1 MDNSIVD
8 VTSLLVD
15 ADEVS
20 SSSRP
25 TTPSL
30 FHQRLKINMAPTVD
44 QEKVNS
50 RPEIAQ
56 FSRKQDK
63 LSKIER
69 KREKKEQKMEA
80 KRERKGGGSDVDLNL
95 QNDEATRE
103 ATTKATKK
111 PIVDL
116 AGNIVTSPP
125 LLKQTT
131 SDSSL
136 LPGTTK
142 SPHNWLD
149 VGPPLILLTTK
160 SPDVNPSTAA
170 TDKSSK
176 GVSTS
181 VPEKTTPSIPVS
193 TKSPTTSSVS
203 EGGGPHPPTSI
214 SSSTDHEGT
223 FRPHPSTR
231 SPTHID
237 LTHDLNDKINLNLRN
252 LTDANNSTNIS
263 ITINVVDRGGSDAD
277 RRLDRWRK
285 KQARRLKC
293 PDEAKYFRN
302 SPEGYK
308 CCLKSAKCFENLPDD
323 IDDVSE
329 ASNQNA
335 DSTSGNYSEACGK
348 INESLV
354 CMANVLGRDKCV
366 SAAEIVNKDLREEL
380 VMVKDFHRRHCQG
393 QTAGGQ
399 STVSSIPGDQGQ
411 ISTSGSSSLP
421 TSAVIGAAI
430 GGLFVLIL
438 IIAIVCFARRKK
450 SRPPTQDK
458 VAFHH
463 SPETSTRYKEFMR
476 TNSEVYAEIDE
487 KHLQRSFRA
496 SDDTTT
502 FEKMEGS
509 GGSTGSRPLPTA
521 PSGRLDEDKAGYLT
535 PKLSRENLNDRAGY
549 DELSTVSID
558 EGSYAGSYDKLAR
571 TKTDYEPEAI
581 DGDYI
586 TPESEPTEEKKN
598 SENSHTY
605 FVLEK

>member
-1 MDNSIVD
+1 MDNSVVD

-15 ADEVS
+15 ADGVS

-30 FHQRLKINMAPTVD
+30 FHQRLKINHASNVA
-44 QEKVNS
+44 QEKEDS
-50 RPEIAQ
+50 RLENAQ

-80 KRERKGGGSDVDLNL
+80 KRERKGRNSNPDFNT
-95 QNDEATRE
+95 QNGEAARE
-103 ATTKATKK
+103 VTTKAPHK
-111 PIVDL
+111 PTFDL
-116 AGNIVTSPP
+116 AGNIVTRPP
-125 LLKQTT
+125 PVKQTT
-131 SDSSL
+131 SDDVL

-142 SPHNWLD
+142 SPHSWLD

-160 SPDVNPSTAA
+160 SPDAGTAAPDSTRVPVKTTPPTPVSTRSSTTSTTGSSVSGGHSPLPPSSTPSTA
-170 TDKSSK
+170 D
-176 GVSTS
+176 
-181 VPEKTTPSIPVS
+181 P
-193 TKSPTTSSVS
+193 
-203 EGGGPHPPTSI
+203 
-214 SSSTDHEGT
+214 EGT
-223 FRPHPSTR
+223 FIPHPEVDKGG
-231 SPTHID
+231 PE
-237 LTHDLNDKINLNLRN
+237 NDK
-252 LTDANNSTNIS
+252 
-263 ITINVVDRGGSDAD
+263 
-277 RRLDRWRK
+277 RLDRWRK
-285 KQARRLKC
+285 RQARRLKC
-293 PDEAKYFRN
+293 PNEEKYFRN
-302 SPEGYK
+302 SPEGYR
-308 CCLKSAKCFENLPDD
+308 CCIKSAKCFENLPDD

-335 DSTSGNYSEACGK
+335 DPATGNYSEACGK

-354 CMANVLGRDKCV
+354 CMASVLGRDKCV

-393 QTAGGQ
+393 LTAGQ
-399 STVSSIPGDQGQ
+399 STVSSVPGGQGQ
-411 ISTSGSSSLP
+411 MSTSGSSSLP

-430 GGLFVLIL
+430 GGIFVLIL

-450 SRPPTQDK
+450 SSPPMQDK

-463 SPETSTRYKEFMR
+463 SPEPSTRYKEFMR

-521 PSGRLDEDKAGYLT
+521 PSGGLDEDKAGYLT
-535 PKLSRENLNDRAGY
+535 PKLSRENLNDKTGY
-549 DELSTVSID
+549 DELSNVSIN
-558 EGSYAGSYDKLAR
+558 EGSCADFYDKLAR

-598 SENSHTY
+598 PENSHTY

>member
-1 MDNSIVD
+1 MDNSVVD
-8 VTSLLVD
+8 VTSLFVD
-15 ADEVS
+15 TDEVS

-30 FHQRLKINMAPTVD
+30 FHQRLKINHASTVA
-44 QEKVNS
+44 QEKEDS
-50 RPEIAQ
+50 RLENAQ

-63 LSKIER
+63 LLKIER

-80 KRERKGGGSDVDLNL
+80 KRERKGRNSNPDFNT
-95 QNDEATRE
+95 QNGEAARE
-103 ATTKATKK
+103 VTTKAPHK
-111 PIVDL
+111 PTFDL
-116 AGNIVTSPP
+116 AGNIVTRPP
-125 LLKQTT
+125 PVKQTT
-131 SDSSL
+131 SDDVL

-142 SPHNWLD
+142 SPHSWLD

-160 SPDVNPSTAA
+160 SPDAGTAA
-170 TDKSSK
+170 PD
-176 GVSTS
+176 STR
-181 VPEKTTPSIPVS
+181 VPVKTTPSTPVS
-193 TKSPTTSSVS
+193 TRSSTTSSTGSSVFGGHS
-203 EGGGPHPPTSI
+203 PPPPSSTPSTADPQVDKGGP
-214 SSSTDHEGT
+214 D
-223 FRPHPSTR
+223 
-231 SPTHID
+231 
-237 LTHDLNDKINLNLRN
+237 NDKL
-252 LTDANNSTNIS
+252 
-263 ITINVVDRGGSDAD
+263 
-277 RRLDRWRK
+277 LDRWRK
-285 KQARRLKC
+285 RQARRLKC
-293 PDEAKYFRN
+293 PNEEKYFRN
-302 SPEGYK
+302 SPEGYR
-308 CCLKSAKCFENLPDD
+308 CCIKSAKCFENLPDD

-335 DSTSGNYSEACGK
+335 DPATGNYSEACGK

-354 CMANVLGRDKCV
+354 CMASVLGRDKCV

-393 QTAGGQ
+393 LTAGQ
-399 STVSSIPGDQGQ
+399 STVSSVPGGQGQ
-411 ISTSGSSSLP
+411 MSTSGSSSLP

-430 GGLFVLIL
+430 GGIFVLIL

-450 SRPPTQDK
+450 SSPPMQDK

-463 SPETSTRYKEFMR
+463 SPEPSTRYKEFMR

-521 PSGRLDEDKAGYLT
+521 PSGGLDEDKAGYLT
-535 PKLSRENLNDRAGY
+535 PKLSRENLNDKTGY
-549 DELSTVSID
+549 DELSNVSIN
-558 EGSYAGSYDKLAR
+558 EGSCADSYDKLAR

-598 SENSHTY
+598 PENSHTY

>member
-1 MDNSIVD
+1 MDNSVVD

-15 ADEVS
+15 ADEVN

-30 FHQRLKINMAPTVD
+30 FHQRLKINHASTVA
-44 QEKVNS
+44 QEKEDS
-50 RPEIAQ
+50 RLENAQ

-63 LSKIER
+63 LLKIER

-80 KRERKGGGSDVDLNL
+80 KRERKGRNSNPDFNT
-95 QNDEATRE
+95 QNGEAARE
-103 ATTKATKK
+103 VTTKAPHK
-111 PIVDL
+111 PTFDL
-116 AGNIVTSPP
+116 AGNIVTRPP
-125 LLKQTT
+125 PVKQTT
-131 SDSSL
+131 SDDVL

-142 SPHNWLD
+142 SPHSWLD

-160 SPDVNPSTAA
+160 SPDAVTAA
-170 TDKSSK
+170 PD
-176 GVSTS
+176 STR
-181 VPEKTTPSIPVS
+181 VPVKTTPSTPVS
-193 TKSPTTSSVS
+193 TRSSTTSSTGSSVFGGHS
-203 EGGGPHPPTSI
+203 PLPPSSTPSTADPQVDKGGP
-214 SSSTDHEGT
+214 D
-223 FRPHPSTR
+223 
-231 SPTHID
+231 
-237 LTHDLNDKINLNLRN
+237 NDKL
-252 LTDANNSTNIS
+252 
-263 ITINVVDRGGSDAD
+263 
-277 RRLDRWRK
+277 LDRWRK
-285 KQARRLKC
+285 RQARRLKC
-293 PDEAKYFRN
+293 PNEEKYFRN
-302 SPEGYK
+302 SPEGYR
-308 CCLKSAKCFENLPDD
+308 CCIKSAKCFENLPDD

-335 DSTSGNYSEACGK
+335 DPATGNYSEACGK

-354 CMANVLGRDKCV
+354 CMASVLGRDKCV

-393 QTAGGQ
+393 LTAGQ
-399 STVSSIPGDQGQ
+399 STVSSVPGGQGQ
-411 ISTSGSSSLP
+411 MSTSGSSSLP

-430 GGLFVLIL
+430 GGIFVLIL

-450 SRPPTQDK
+450 SSPPMQDK

-463 SPETSTRYKEFMR
+463 SPEPSTRYKEFMR

-521 PSGRLDEDKAGYLT
+521 PSGGLDEDKAGYLT
-535 PKLSRENLNDRAGY
+535 PKLSRENLNDKTGY
-549 DELSTVSID
+549 DELSNVSIN
-558 EGSYAGSYDKLAR
+558 EGSCADSYDKLAR

-598 SENSHTY
+598 PENSHTY

>member
-1 MDNSIVD
+1 MDNSVVD

-15 ADEVS
+15 TDEVS

-30 FHQRLKINMAPTVD
+30 FHQRLKINHASTVA
-44 QEKVNS
+44 QEKEDS
-50 RPEIAQ
+50 RLENAQ

-80 KRERKGGGSDVDLNL
+80 KRERKGRNSNPDFNT
-95 QNDEATRE
+95 QNDEAARE
-103 ATTKATKK
+103 VTTKAPHK
-111 PIVDL
+111 PTFDL
-116 AGNIVTSPP
+116 AGNIVTRPP
-125 LLKQTT
+125 PVKQTT
-131 SDSSL
+131 SDDVL

-142 SPHNWLD
+142 SPHSWLD

-160 SPDVNPSTAA
+160 SPDAGTAAPDSTRVPVKTTPPTPVSTRSSTTSTTGSSVSGGHSPPPPSSTPSTADPEV
-170 TDKSSK
+170 DK
-176 GVSTS
+176 
-181 VPEKTTPSIPVS
+181 
-193 TKSPTTSSVS
+193 
-203 EGGGPHPPTSI
+203 GGP
-214 SSSTDHEGT
+214 D
-223 FRPHPSTR
+223 
-231 SPTHID
+231 
-237 LTHDLNDKINLNLRN
+237 NDK
-252 LTDANNSTNIS
+252 
-263 ITINVVDRGGSDAD
+263 
-277 RRLDRWRK
+277 RLDRWRK
-285 KQARRLKC
+285 RQARRLKC
-293 PDEAKYFRN
+293 PNEEKYFRN
-302 SPEGYK
+302 SPEGYR
-308 CCLKSAKCFENLPDD
+308 CCIKSAKCFENLPDD

-335 DSTSGNYSEACGK
+335 DPATGNYSEACGK

-354 CMANVLGRDKCV
+354 CMASVLGRDKCV

-393 QTAGGQ
+393 LTAGQ
-399 STVSSIPGDQGQ
+399 STVSSVPGGQGQ
-411 ISTSGSSSLP
+411 MSTSGSSSLP

-430 GGLFVLIL
+430 GGIFVLIL

-450 SRPPTQDK
+450 SSPPMQDK

-463 SPETSTRYKEFMR
+463 SPEPSTRYKEFMR

-521 PSGRLDEDKAGYLT
+521 PSGGLDEDKAGYLT
-535 PKLSRENLNDRAGY
+535 PKLSRENLNDKTGY
-549 DELSTVSID
+549 DELSNVSIN
-558 EGSYAGSYDKLAR
+558 EGSCADSYDKLAR

-598 SENSHTY
+598 PENSHTY

>member
-1 MDNSIVD
+1 MDNSVLD

-30 FHQRLKINMAPTVD
+30 FHQRLKINMAPTVVY
-44 QEKVNS
+44 EKVDS
-50 RPEIAQ
+50 RLENAQ

-80 KRERKGGGSDVDLNL
+80 KIERKGRNSNPDFNT
-95 QNDEATRE
+95 QNDEAARE
-103 ATTKATKK
+103 VTTKAPQK
-111 PIVDL
+111 PIFDL

-131 SDSSL
+131 SDSLL

-160 SPDVNPSTAA
+160 SPDVSTAA
-170 TDKSSK
+170 TD
-176 GVSTS
+176 GTS
-181 VPEKTTPSIPVS
+181 VSVKTTPSTPVS
-193 TKSPTTSSVS
+193 TKSSTTSTTGSSVS
-203 EGGGPHPPTSI
+203 GGHSPHPP
-214 SSSTDHEGT
+214 SST
-223 FRPHPSTR
+223 PSTAD
-231 SPTHID
+231 PE
-237 LTHDLNDKINLNLRN
+237 
-252 LTDANNSTNIS
+252 
-263 ITINVVDRGGSDAD
+263 VDRSGPDAD
-277 RRLDRWRK
+277 QRLDRWRK

-293 PDEAKYFRN
+293 PDEGKYFRN
-302 SPEGYK
+302 SPEGYR
-308 CCLKSAKCFENLPDD
+308 CCIKSAKCFENLPDD

-329 ASNQNA
+329 AASQNA
-335 DSTSGNYSEACGK
+335 DPTTGNYSEACGK
-348 INESLV
+348 IDESLK
-354 CMANVLGRDKCV
+354 CMASVLGRDKCA

-380 VMVKDFHRRHCQG
+380 VMVNDFHRRHCQG
-393 QTAGGQ
+393 LTAGQ
-399 STVSSIPGDQGQ
+399 STVSSVPGGQGQ
-411 ISTSGSSSLP
+411 MSTSGSSSLP

-430 GGLFVLIL
+430 GGILVLIL

-450 SRPPTQDK
+450 LRAPTQDK

-521 PSGRLDEDKAGYLT
+521 PSGGLDEDKAGYLT
-535 PKLSRENLNDRAGY
+535 PKLSRENLNDRTGY
-549 DELSTVSID
+549 DELSNVSIN
-558 EGSYAGSYDKLAR
+558 EGSCADSYDKLAR

-586 TPESEPTEEKKN
+586 TPESEPTEEKKIP
-598 SENSHTY
+598 ENSHTY

>member
-1 MDNSIVD
+1 MDNSVVD

-30 FHQRLKINMAPTVD
+30 FHQRLKINHASTVA
-44 QEKVNS
+44 QEKEDS
-50 RPEIAQ
+50 RLENAQ

-80 KRERKGGGSDVDLNL
+80 KRERKGRNSNPDFNT
-95 QNDEATRE
+95 QNGEAARE
-103 ATTKATKK
+103 VTTKAPHK
-111 PIVDL
+111 PTFDL

-125 LLKQTT
+125 LVKQTT
-131 SDSSL
+131 SDDVL

-142 SPHNWLD
+142 SPHSWLD

-160 SPDVNPSTAA
+160 SPDAGTAA
-170 TDKSSK
+170 PD
-176 GVSTS
+176 STR
-181 VPEKTTPSIPVS
+181 VPVKTTPSTPVS
-193 TKSPTTSSVS
+193 TRSSTTSSTGSSVFGGHS
-203 EGGGPHPPTSI
+203 PPPPSSTPSTADPQVDKGGP
-214 SSSTDHEGT
+214 D
-223 FRPHPSTR
+223 
-231 SPTHID
+231 
-237 LTHDLNDKINLNLRN
+237 NDKL
-252 LTDANNSTNIS
+252 
-263 ITINVVDRGGSDAD
+263 
-277 RRLDRWRK
+277 LDRWRK
-285 KQARRLKC
+285 RQARRLKC
-293 PDEAKYFRN
+293 PNEEKYFRN
-302 SPEGYK
+302 SPEGYR
-308 CCLKSAKCFENLPDD
+308 CCIKSAKCFENLPDD

-335 DSTSGNYSEACGK
+335 DPATGNYSEACGK

-354 CMANVLGRDKCV
+354 CMASVLGRDKCV

-393 QTAGGQ
+393 LTAGQ
-399 STVSSIPGDQGQ
+399 STVSSVPGGQGQ
-411 ISTSGSSSLP
+411 MSTSGSSSLP

-430 GGLFVLIL
+430 GGIFVLIL

-450 SRPPTQDK
+450 SSPPMQDK

-463 SPETSTRYKEFMR
+463 SPEPSTRYKEFMR

-521 PSGRLDEDKAGYLT
+521 PSGGLDEDKAGYLT
-535 PKLSRENLNDRAGY
+535 PKLSRENLNDKTGY
-549 DELSTVSID
+549 DELSNVSIN
-558 EGSYAGSYDKLAR
+558 EGSCADFYDKLAR

-598 SENSHTY
+598 PENSHTY

>member
-1 MDNSIVD
+1 MDNSVLD

-30 FHQRLKINMAPTVD
+30 FHQRLKINMAPTVVY
-44 QEKVNS
+44 EKVDS
-50 RPEIAQ
+50 RLENAQ

-80 KRERKGGGSDVDLNL
+80 KIERKGRNSNPDFNT
-95 QNDEATRE
+95 QNDEAARE
-103 ATTKATKK
+103 VTTKAPQK
-111 PIVDL
+111 PIFDL

-131 SDSSL
+131 SDGLL

-160 SPDVNPSTAA
+160 SPDVSTAA
-170 TDKSSK
+170 TD
-176 GVSTS
+176 GTS
-181 VPEKTTPSIPVS
+181 VSVKTTPSTPVS
-193 TKSPTTSSVS
+193 TKSSTTSTTGSSVS
-203 EGGGPHPPTSI
+203 GGHSPHPP
-214 SSSTDHEGT
+214 SST
-223 FRPHPSTR
+223 PSTAD
-231 SPTHID
+231 PE
-237 LTHDLNDKINLNLRN
+237 
-252 LTDANNSTNIS
+252 
-263 ITINVVDRGGSDAD
+263 VDRSGPDAD
-277 RRLDRWRK
+277 QRLDRWRK

-293 PDEAKYFRN
+293 PDEGKYFRN
-302 SPEGYK
+302 SPEGYR
-308 CCLKSAKCFENLPDD
+308 CCIKSAKCFENLPDD

-329 ASNQNA
+329 AASQNA
-335 DSTSGNYSEACGK
+335 DPTTGNYSEACGK
-348 INESLV
+348 IDESLK
-354 CMANVLGRDKCV
+354 CMASVLGRDKCA

-380 VMVKDFHRRHCQG
+380 VMVNDFHRRHCQG
-393 QTAGGQ
+393 LTAGQ
-399 STVSSIPGDQGQ
+399 STVSSVPGGQGQ
-411 ISTSGSSSLP
+411 MSTSGSSSLP

-430 GGLFVLIL
+430 GGILVLIL

-450 SRPPTQDK
+450 SRAPTQDK

-521 PSGRLDEDKAGYLT
+521 PSGGLDEDKAGYLT
-535 PKLSRENLNDRAGY
+535 PKLSRENLNDRTAY
-549 DELSTVSID
+549 DELSNVSIN
-558 EGSYAGSYDKLAR
+558 EGSCADSYDKLAR

-586 TPESEPTEEKKN
+586 TPESEPTEEKKIP
-598 SENSHTY
+598 ENSHTY

>member
-1 MDNSIVD
+1 MDNSVVD

-15 ADEVS
+15 ADAVS

-30 FHQRLKINMAPTVD
+30 FHQRLKINHASTVA
-44 QEKVNS
+44 QEKEDS
-50 RPEIAQ
+50 RLENAQ

-80 KRERKGGGSDVDLNL
+80 KRERKGRNSNPDFNT
-95 QNDEATRE
+95 QNGEAARE
-103 ATTKATKK
+103 VTTKAPHK
-111 PIVDL
+111 PTFDL
-116 AGNIVTSPP
+116 AGNIVTRPP
-125 LLKQTT
+125 PVKQTT
-131 SDSSL
+131 SDGVL

-142 SPHNWLD
+142 SPHSWLD

-160 SPDVNPSTAA
+160 SPDAGTAA
-170 TDKSSK
+170 PD
-176 GVSTS
+176 STR
-181 VPEKTTPSIPVS
+181 VPVKTTPSTPVS
-193 TKSPTTSSVS
+193 TRSSTTSSTGSSVFGGHS
-203 EGGGPHPPTSI
+203 PLPPSSTPSTADPEVDKGGP
-214 SSSTDHEGT
+214 E
-223 FRPHPSTR
+223 
-231 SPTHID
+231 
-237 LTHDLNDKINLNLRN
+237 NDK
-252 LTDANNSTNIS
+252 
-263 ITINVVDRGGSDAD
+263 
-277 RRLDRWRK
+277 RLDRWRK
-285 KQARRLKC
+285 RQARRLKC
-293 PDEAKYFRN
+293 PNEEKYFRN
-302 SPEGYK
+302 SPEGYR
-308 CCLKSAKCFENLPDD
+308 CCIKSAKCFENLPDD

-335 DSTSGNYSEACGK
+335 DPATGNYSEACGK

-354 CMANVLGRDKCV
+354 CMASVLGRDKCV

-393 QTAGGQ
+393 LTAGQ
-399 STVSSIPGDQGQ
+399 STVSSVPGGQGQ
-411 ISTSGSSSLP
+411 MSTSGSSSLP

-430 GGLFVLIL
+430 GGIFVLIL

-450 SRPPTQDK
+450 SSPPMQDK

-463 SPETSTRYKEFMR
+463 SPEPSTRYKEFMR

-521 PSGRLDEDKAGYLT
+521 PSGGLDEDKAGYLT
-535 PKLSRENLNDRAGY
+535 PKLSRENLSDKTGY
-549 DELSTVSID
+549 DELSNVSIN
-558 EGSYAGSYDKLAR
+558 EGSCADFYDKLAR

-598 SENSHTY
+598 PENSHTY

>member
-1 MDNSIVD
+1 MDNSVVD

-30 FHQRLKINMAPTVD
+30 FHQRLKINHASTVA
-44 QEKVNS
+44 QEKEDS
-50 RPEIAQ
+50 RLENAQ

-63 LSKIER
+63 LLKIER

-80 KRERKGGGSDVDLNL
+80 KRERKGRNSNPDFNT
-95 QNDEATRE
+95 QNDEAARE
-103 ATTKATKK
+103 VTTKAPHK
-111 PIVDL
+111 PTFDL

-125 LLKQTT
+125 LVKQTT
-131 SDSSL
+131 SDDVL

-142 SPHNWLD
+142 SPHSWLD

-160 SPDVNPSTAA
+160 SPDAVTAA
-170 TDKSSK
+170 PD
-176 GVSTS
+176 STR
-181 VPEKTTPSIPVS
+181 VPVKTTPSTPVS
-193 TKSPTTSSVS
+193 TRSSTTSTNGSSVFGGHS
-203 EGGGPHPPTSI
+203 PLPPSSTPSTADPEVDKGGP
-214 SSSTDHEGT
+214 D
-223 FRPHPSTR
+223 
-231 SPTHID
+231 
-237 LTHDLNDKINLNLRN
+237 NDKL
-252 LTDANNSTNIS
+252 
-263 ITINVVDRGGSDAD
+263 
-277 RRLDRWRK
+277 LDRWRK
-285 KQARRLKC
+285 RQARRLKC
-293 PDEAKYFRN
+293 PNEEKYFRN
-302 SPEGYK
+302 SPEGYR
-308 CCLKSAKCFENLPDD
+308 CCIKSAKCFENLPDD

-335 DSTSGNYSEACGK
+335 DPATGNYSEACGK

-354 CMANVLGRDKCV
+354 CMASVLGRDKCV

-393 QTAGGQ
+393 LTAGQ
-399 STVSSIPGDQGQ
+399 STVSSVPGGQGQ
-411 ISTSGSSSLP
+411 MSTSGSSSLP

-430 GGLFVLIL
+430 GGIFVLIL
-438 IIAIVCFARRKK
+438 IIAIVFFARRKK
-450 SRPPTQDK
+450 SSPPMQDK

-463 SPETSTRYKEFMR
+463 SPEPSTRYKEFMR

-521 PSGRLDEDKAGYLT
+521 PSGGLDEDKAGYLT
-535 PKLSRENLNDRAGY
+535 PKLSRENLNDKTGY
-549 DELSTVSID
+549 DELSNVSIN
-558 EGSYAGSYDKLAR
+558 EGSCADFYDKLAR

-598 SENSHTY
+598 PENSHTY

>member
-1 MDNSIVD
+1 MDNSVVD

-15 ADEVS
+15 TDEVS

-30 FHQRLKINMAPTVD
+30 FHQRLKINHASTVA
-44 QEKVNS
+44 QEKEDS
-50 RPEIAQ
+50 RLENAQ

-80 KRERKGGGSDVDLNL
+80 KRERKGRNSNPDFNT
-95 QNDEATRE
+95 QNDEAARE
-103 ATTKATKK
+103 VTTKAPHK
-111 PIVDL
+111 PTFDL
-116 AGNIVTSPP
+116 AGNIVTRPP
-125 LLKQTT
+125 PVKQTT
-131 SDSSL
+131 SDDVL

-142 SPHNWLD
+142 SPHSWLD

-160 SPDVNPSTAA
+160 SPDAGTAAPDSTRVPVKTTPPTPVSTRSSTTSSTGSSVFGGHSPPPPSSTPSTADPQV
-170 TDKSSK
+170 DK
-176 GVSTS
+176 
-181 VPEKTTPSIPVS
+181 
-193 TKSPTTSSVS
+193 
-203 EGGGPHPPTSI
+203 GGP
-214 SSSTDHEGT
+214 D
-223 FRPHPSTR
+223 
-231 SPTHID
+231 
-237 LTHDLNDKINLNLRN
+237 NDKL
-252 LTDANNSTNIS
+252 
-263 ITINVVDRGGSDAD
+263 
-277 RRLDRWRK
+277 LDRWRK
-285 KQARRLKC
+285 RQARRLKC
-293 PDEAKYFRN
+293 PNEEKYFRN
-302 SPEGYK
+302 SPEGYR
-308 CCLKSAKCFENLPDD
+308 CCIKSAKCFENLPDD

-335 DSTSGNYSEACGK
+335 DPATGNYSEACGK

-354 CMANVLGRDKCV
+354 CMASVLGRDKCV

-393 QTAGGQ
+393 LTAGQ
-399 STVSSIPGDQGQ
+399 STVSSVPGGQGQ
-411 ISTSGSSSLP
+411 MSTSGSSSLP

-430 GGLFVLIL
+430 GGIFVLIL

-450 SRPPTQDK
+450 SSPPMQDK

-463 SPETSTRYKEFMR
+463 SPEPSTRYKEFMR

-521 PSGRLDEDKAGYLT
+521 PSGGLDEDKAGYLT
-535 PKLSRENLNDRAGY
+535 PKLSRENLNDKTGY
-549 DELSTVSID
+549 DELSNVSIN
-558 EGSYAGSYDKLAR
+558 EGSCADSYDKLAR

-598 SENSHTY
+598 PENSHTY

>member
-1 MDNSIVD
+1 MDNSVVD

-15 ADEVS
+15 TDEVS

-30 FHQRLKINMAPTVD
+30 FHQRLKINHASTVA
-44 QEKVNS
+44 QEKEDS
-50 RPEIAQ
+50 RLENAQ

-63 LSKIER
+63 LLKIER

-80 KRERKGGGSDVDLNL
+80 KRERKGRNSNPDFNT
-95 QNDEATRE
+95 QNGEAARE
-103 ATTKATKK
+103 VTTKAPHK
-111 PIVDL
+111 PTFDL
-116 AGNIVTSPP
+116 AGNIVTRPP
-125 LLKQTT
+125 PVKQTT
-131 SDSSL
+131 SDDVL

-142 SPHNWLD
+142 SPHSWLD

-160 SPDVNPSTAA
+160 SPDAGTAA
-170 TDKSSK
+170 PD
-176 GVSTS
+176 STR
-181 VPEKTTPSIPVS
+181 VPVKTTPSTPVS
-193 TKSPTTSSVS
+193 TRSSTTSTTGSSVS
-203 EGGGPHPPTSI
+203 GGHSPPPPSSTPSTADPEVDKGGP
-214 SSSTDHEGT
+214 D
-223 FRPHPSTR
+223 
-231 SPTHID
+231 
-237 LTHDLNDKINLNLRN
+237 NDK
-252 LTDANNSTNIS
+252 
-263 ITINVVDRGGSDAD
+263 
-277 RRLDRWRK
+277 RLDRWRK
-285 KQARRLKC
+285 RQARRLKC
-293 PDEAKYFRN
+293 PNEEKYFRN
-302 SPEGYK
+302 SPEGYR
-308 CCLKSAKCFENLPDD
+308 CCIKSAKCFENLPDD

-335 DSTSGNYSEACGK
+335 DPATGNYSEACGK

-354 CMANVLGRDKCV
+354 CMASVLGRDKCV

-393 QTAGGQ
+393 LTAGQ
-399 STVSSIPGDQGQ
+399 STVSSVPGGQGQ
-411 ISTSGSSSLP
+411 MSTSGSSSLP

-430 GGLFVLIL
+430 GGIFVLIL

-450 SRPPTQDK
+450 SSPPMQDK

-463 SPETSTRYKEFMR
+463 SPEPSTRYKEFMR

-521 PSGRLDEDKAGYLT
+521 PSGGLDEDKAGYLT
-535 PKLSRENLNDRAGY
+535 PKLSRENLNDKTGY
-549 DELSTVSID
+549 DELSNVSIN
-558 EGSYAGSYDKLAR
+558 EGSCADFYDKLAR

-598 SENSHTY
+598 PENSHTY

>member
-1 MDNSIVD
+1 MDNSVVD

-15 ADEVS
+15 ADDVS

-30 FHQRLKINMAPTVD
+30 FHQRLKINHASTVA
-44 QEKVNS
+44 QEKVDS
-50 RPEIAQ
+50 RLENAQ

-80 KRERKGGGSDVDLNL
+80 KRERKGRNSNPDFNT
-95 QNDEATRE
+95 QNDEAARE
-103 ATTKATKK
+103 VTTKAPHK
-111 PIVDL
+111 PTFDL
-116 AGNIVTSPP
+116 AGNIVTRPP
-125 LLKQTT
+125 PVKQTT
-131 SDSSL
+131 SDDVL

-142 SPHNWLD
+142 SPHSWLD

-160 SPDVNPSTAA
+160 SPDAGTAAPDSTRVPVKTTPPTPVSTRSSTTSTTGSSVSGGHSPLPPSSTPSTADPEV
-170 TDKSSK
+170 DK
-176 GVSTS
+176 
-181 VPEKTTPSIPVS
+181 
-193 TKSPTTSSVS
+193 
-203 EGGGPHPPTSI
+203 GGP
-214 SSSTDHEGT
+214 E
-223 FRPHPSTR
+223 
-231 SPTHID
+231 
-237 LTHDLNDKINLNLRN
+237 NDK
-252 LTDANNSTNIS
+252 
-263 ITINVVDRGGSDAD
+263 
-277 RRLDRWRK
+277 RLDRWRK
-285 KQARRLKC
+285 RQARRLKC
-293 PDEAKYFRN
+293 PNEEKYFRN
-302 SPEGYK
+302 SPEGYR
-308 CCLKSAKCFENLPDD
+308 CCIKSAKCFENLPDD

-335 DSTSGNYSEACGK
+335 DPATGNYSEACGK

-354 CMANVLGRDKCV
+354 CMASVLGRDKCV

-393 QTAGGQ
+393 LTAGQ
-399 STVSSIPGDQGQ
+399 STVSSVPGGQGQ
-411 ISTSGSSSLP
+411 MSTSGSSSLP

-430 GGLFVLIL
+430 GGIFVLIL
-438 IIAIVCFARRKK
+438 IIVIVCFARRKK
-450 SRPPTQDK
+450 SSPPMQDK

-463 SPETSTRYKEFMR
+463 SPEPSTRYKEFMR

-521 PSGRLDEDKAGYLT
+521 PSGGLDEDKAGYLT
-535 PKLSRENLNDRAGY
+535 PKLSRENLNDKTGY
-549 DELSTVSID
+549 DELSNVSIN
-558 EGSYAGSYDKLAR
+558 EGSCADSYDKLAR

-598 SENSHTY
+598 PENSHTY

>member
-1 MDNSIVD
+1 MDNSVVD

-30 FHQRLKINMAPTVD
+30 FHQRLKINHASTVA
-44 QEKVNS
+44 QEKEDS
-50 RPEIAQ
+50 RLENAQ

-63 LSKIER
+63 LLKIER

-80 KRERKGGGSDVDLNL
+80 KRERKGRNSNPDFNT
-95 QNDEATRE
+95 QNGEAARE
-103 ATTKATKK
+103 VTTKAPHK
-111 PIVDL
+111 PTFDL
-116 AGNIVTSPP
+116 AGNIVTRPP
-125 LLKQTT
+125 PVKQTT
-131 SDSSL
+131 SDDVL

-142 SPHNWLD
+142 SPHSWLD

-160 SPDVNPSTAA
+160 SPDAGTAA
-170 TDKSSK
+170 PD
-176 GVSTS
+176 STR
-181 VPEKTTPSIPVS
+181 VPVKTTPSTPVS
-193 TKSPTTSSVS
+193 TRSSTTSSTGSSVFGGHS
-203 EGGGPHPPTSI
+203 PLPPSSTPSTADPQVDKGGP
-214 SSSTDHEGT
+214 D
-223 FRPHPSTR
+223 
-231 SPTHID
+231 
-237 LTHDLNDKINLNLRN
+237 NDKL
-252 LTDANNSTNIS
+252 
-263 ITINVVDRGGSDAD
+263 
-277 RRLDRWRK
+277 LDRWRK
-285 KQARRLKC
+285 RQARRLKC
-293 PDEAKYFRN
+293 PNEEKYFRN
-302 SPEGYK
+302 SPEGYR
-308 CCLKSAKCFENLPDD
+308 CCIKSAKCFENLPDD

-335 DSTSGNYSEACGK
+335 DPATGNYSEACGK

-354 CMANVLGRDKCV
+354 CMASVLGRDKCV

-393 QTAGGQ
+393 LTAGQ
-399 STVSSIPGDQGQ
+399 STVSSVPGGQGQ
-411 ISTSGSSSLP
+411 MSTSGSSSLP

-430 GGLFVLIL
+430 GGIFVLIL

-450 SRPPTQDK
+450 SSPPMQDK

-463 SPETSTRYKEFMR
+463 SPEPSTRYKEFMR

-521 PSGRLDEDKAGYLT
+521 PSGGLDEDKAGYLT
-535 PKLSRENLNDRAGY
+535 PKLSRENLNDKTGY
-549 DELSTVSID
+549 DELSNVSIN
-558 EGSYAGSYDKLAR
+558 EGSCADSYDKLAR

-598 SENSHTY
+598 PENSHTY

>member
-1 MDNSIVD
+1 MDNSVVD
-8 VTSLLVD
+8 VTSVLVD

-30 FHQRLKINMAPTVD
+30 FHQRLKINHASTVA
-44 QEKVNS
+44 QEKVDS
-50 RPEIAQ
+50 RLENAQ

-80 KRERKGGGSDVDLNL
+80 KRERKGRNSNPDFNT
-95 QNDEATRE
+95 QNDEAARE
-103 ATTKATKK
+103 VTTKAPHK
-111 PIVDL
+111 PTFDL
-116 AGNIVTSPP
+116 AGNIVTRPP
-125 LLKQTT
+125 PVKQTT
-131 SDSSL
+131 SDDVL

-142 SPHNWLD
+142 SPHSWLD

-160 SPDVNPSTAA
+160 SPDAGTAAPDSTRVPVKTTPPTPVSTRSSTTSTTGSSVSGGHSPPPPSSTPSTADPEV
-170 TDKSSK
+170 DK
-176 GVSTS
+176 
-181 VPEKTTPSIPVS
+181 
-193 TKSPTTSSVS
+193 
-203 EGGGPHPPTSI
+203 GGP
-214 SSSTDHEGT
+214 D
-223 FRPHPSTR
+223 
-231 SPTHID
+231 
-237 LTHDLNDKINLNLRN
+237 NDK
-252 LTDANNSTNIS
+252 
-263 ITINVVDRGGSDAD
+263 
-277 RRLDRWRK
+277 RLDRWRK
-285 KQARRLKC
+285 RQARRLKC
-293 PDEAKYFRN
+293 PNEEKYFRN
-302 SPEGYK
+302 SPEGYR
-308 CCLKSAKCFENLPDD
+308 CCIKSAKCFENLPDD

-335 DSTSGNYSEACGK
+335 DPATGNYSEACGK

-354 CMANVLGRDKCV
+354 CMASVLGRDKCV

-393 QTAGGQ
+393 LTAGQ
-399 STVSSIPGDQGQ
+399 STVSSVPGGQGQ
-411 ISTSGSSSLP
+411 MSTSGSSSLP

-430 GGLFVLIL
+430 GGIFVLIL

-450 SRPPTQDK
+450 SSPPMQDK

-463 SPETSTRYKEFMR
+463 SPEPSTRYKEFMR

-521 PSGRLDEDKAGYLT
+521 PSGGLDEDKAGYLT
-535 PKLSRENLNDRAGY
+535 PKLSRENLNDKTGY
-549 DELSTVSID
+549 DELSNVSIN
-558 EGSYAGSYDKLAR
+558 EGSCADSYDKLAR

-598 SENSHTY
+598 PENSHTY

>member
-1 MDNSIVD
+1 MDNSVVD

-15 ADEVS
+15 ADDVS

-30 FHQRLKINMAPTVD
+30 FHQRLKINHASTVA
-44 QEKVNS
+44 QEKVDS
-50 RPEIAQ
+50 RLENAQ

-80 KRERKGGGSDVDLNL
+80 KRERKGRNSNPDFNT
-95 QNDEATRE
+95 QNDEAARE
-103 ATTKATKK
+103 VTTKAPHK
-111 PIVDL
+111 PTFDL
-116 AGNIVTSPP
+116 AGNIVTRPP
-125 LLKQTT
+125 PVIQTT
-131 SDSSL
+131 SDGVL

-142 SPHNWLD
+142 SPHSWLD

-160 SPDVNPSTAA
+160 SPDAGTAA
-170 TDKSSK
+170 PD
-176 GVSTS
+176 STR
-181 VPEKTTPSIPVS
+181 VPVKTTPSTPVS
-193 TKSPTTSSVS
+193 TRSSTTSSTGSSVI
-203 EGGGPHPPTSI
+203 GGHSPLPP
-214 SSSTDHEGT
+214 SSTPSTADPQGT
-223 FRPHPSTR
+223 FIPHPSTR
-231 SPTHID
+231 PPTHNID

-252 LTDANNSTNIS
+252 LTDLHNATNIS
-263 ITINVVDRGGSDAD
+263 ITINVVDKGGPDND
-277 RRLDRWRK
+277 KLLDRWRK
-285 KQARRLKC
+285 RQARRLKC
-293 PDEAKYFRN
+293 PNEEKYFRN
-302 SPEGYK
+302 SPEGYR
-308 CCLKSAKCFENLPDD
+308 CCIKSAKCFENLPDD

-335 DSTSGNYSEACGK
+335 DPATGNYSEACGK

-354 CMANVLGRDKCV
+354 CMASVLGRDKCV

-393 QTAGGQ
+393 LTAGQ
-399 STVSSIPGDQGQ
+399 STVSSVPGGQGQ
-411 ISTSGSSSLP
+411 MSTSGSSSLP

-430 GGLFVLIL
+430 GGIFVLIL

-450 SRPPTQDK
+450 SSPPMQDK

-463 SPETSTRYKEFMR
+463 SPEPSTRYKEFMR

-521 PSGRLDEDKAGYLT
+521 PSGGLDEDKAGYLT
-535 PKLSRENLNDRAGY
+535 PKLSRENLNDKTGY
-549 DELSTVSID
+549 DELSNVSIN
-558 EGSYAGSYDKLAR
+558 EGSCADFYDKLAR

-598 SENSHTY
+598 PENSHTY

>member
-1 MDNSIVD
+1 MDNSVVD

-30 FHQRLKINMAPTVD
+30 FHQRLKINHASTVA
-44 QEKVNS
+44 QEKEDS
-50 RPEIAQ
+50 RLENAQ

-80 KRERKGGGSDVDLNL
+80 KRERKGRNSNPDFNT
-95 QNDEATRE
+95 QNGEAARE
-103 ATTKATKK
+103 VTTKAPHK
-111 PIVDL
+111 PTFDL
-116 AGNIVTSPP
+116 AGNIVTRPP
-125 LLKQTT
+125 PVIQTT
-131 SDSSL
+131 SDGVL

-142 SPHNWLD
+142 SPHSWLD

-160 SPDVNPSTAA
+160 SPDAGTAA
-170 TDKSSK
+170 PD
-176 GVSTS
+176 STR
-181 VPEKTTPSIPVS
+181 VPVKTTPSTPVS
-193 TKSPTTSSVS
+193 TRSSTTSTTGSSVFGGHS
-203 EGGGPHPPTSI
+203 PLPPSSTPSTADPEVDEGGP
-214 SSSTDHEGT
+214 D
-223 FRPHPSTR
+223 
-231 SPTHID
+231 
-237 LTHDLNDKINLNLRN
+237 NDK
-252 LTDANNSTNIS
+252 
-263 ITINVVDRGGSDAD
+263 
-277 RRLDRWRK
+277 RLDRWRK
-285 KQARRLKC
+285 RQARRLKC
-293 PDEAKYFRN
+293 PNEEKYFRN
-302 SPEGYK
+302 SPEGYR
-308 CCLKSAKCFENLPDD
+308 CCIKSAKCFENLPDD

-335 DSTSGNYSEACGK
+335 DPATGNYSEACGK

-354 CMANVLGRDKCV
+354 CMASVLGRDKCV

-393 QTAGGQ
+393 LTAGQ
-399 STVSSIPGDQGQ
+399 STVSSVPGGQGQ
-411 ISTSGSSSLP
+411 MSTSGSSSLP

-430 GGLFVLIL
+430 GGIFVLIL

-450 SRPPTQDK
+450 SSPPMQDK

-463 SPETSTRYKEFMR
+463 SPEPSTRYKEFMR

-521 PSGRLDEDKAGYLT
+521 PSGGLDEDKAGYLT
-535 PKLSRENLNDRAGY
+535 PKLSRENLNDKTGY
-549 DELSTVSID
+549 DELSNVSIN
-558 EGSYAGSYDKLAR
+558 EGSCADSYDKLAR

-598 SENSHTY
+598 PENSHTY

>member
-1 MDNSIVD
+1 MDNSVVD

-15 ADEVS
+15 TDEVS

-30 FHQRLKINMAPTVD
+30 FHQRLKINHASTVA
-44 QEKVNS
+44 QEKEDS
-50 RPEIAQ
+50 RLENAQ

-63 LSKIER
+63 LLKIER

-80 KRERKGGGSDVDLNL
+80 KRERKGRNSNPDFNT
-95 QNDEATRE
+95 QNGEAARE
-103 ATTKATKK
+103 VTTKAPHK
-111 PIVDL
+111 PTFDL
-116 AGNIVTSPP
+116 AGNIVTRPP
-125 LLKQTT
+125 PVKQTT
-131 SDSSL
+131 SDDVL

-142 SPHNWLD
+142 SPHSWLD

-160 SPDVNPSTAA
+160 SPDAGTAA
-170 TDKSSK
+170 PD
-176 GVSTS
+176 STR
-181 VPEKTTPSIPVS
+181 VPVKTTPSTPVS
-193 TKSPTTSSVS
+193 TRSSTTSSTGSSVFGGHS
-203 EGGGPHPPTSI
+203 PPPPSSTPSTADPQVDKGGP
-214 SSSTDHEGT
+214 D
-223 FRPHPSTR
+223 
-231 SPTHID
+231 
-237 LTHDLNDKINLNLRN
+237 NDK
-252 LTDANNSTNIS
+252 
-263 ITINVVDRGGSDAD
+263 
-277 RRLDRWRK
+277 RLDRWRK
-285 KQARRLKC
+285 RQARRLKC
-293 PDEAKYFRN
+293 PNEEKYFRN
-302 SPEGYK
+302 SPEGYR
-308 CCLKSAKCFENLPDD
+308 CCIKSAKCFENLPDD

-335 DSTSGNYSEACGK
+335 DPATGNYSEACGK

-354 CMANVLGRDKCV
+354 CMASVLGRDKCV

-393 QTAGGQ
+393 LTAGQ
-399 STVSSIPGDQGQ
+399 STVSSVPGGQGQ
-411 ISTSGSSSLP
+411 MSTSGSSSLP

-430 GGLFVLIL
+430 GGIFVLIL

-450 SRPPTQDK
+450 SSPPMQDK

-463 SPETSTRYKEFMR
+463 SPEPSTRYKEFMR

-521 PSGRLDEDKAGYLT
+521 PSGGLDEDKAGYLT
-535 PKLSRENLNDRAGY
+535 PKLSRENLNDKTGY
-549 DELSTVSID
+549 DELSNVSIN
-558 EGSYAGSYDKLAR
+558 EGSCADSYDKLAR

-598 SENSHTY
+598 PENSHTY

>member
-1 MDNSIVD
+1 MDNSVVD

-15 ADEVS
+15 TDEVS

-30 FHQRLKINMAPTVD
+30 FHQRLKINHASTVA
-44 QEKVNS
+44 QEKEDS
-50 RPEIAQ
+50 RLENAQ

-63 LSKIER
+63 LLKIER

-80 KRERKGGGSDVDLNL
+80 KRERKGRNSNPDFNT
-95 QNDEATRE
+95 QNGEAARE
-103 ATTKATKK
+103 VTTKAPHK
-111 PIVDL
+111 PTFDL
-116 AGNIVTSPP
+116 AGNIVTRPP
-125 LLKQTT
+125 PVKQTT
-131 SDSSL
+131 SDDVL

-142 SPHNWLD
+142 SPHSWLD

-160 SPDVNPSTAA
+160 SPDAGTAA
-170 TDKSSK
+170 PD
-176 GVSTS
+176 STR
-181 VPEKTTPSIPVS
+181 VPVKTTPSTPVS
-193 TKSPTTSSVS
+193 TRSSTTSSTGSSVFGGHS
-203 EGGGPHPPTSI
+203 PPPPSSTPSTADPQVDKGGP
-214 SSSTDHEGT
+214 D
-223 FRPHPSTR
+223 
-231 SPTHID
+231 
-237 LTHDLNDKINLNLRN
+237 NDKL
-252 LTDANNSTNIS
+252 
-263 ITINVVDRGGSDAD
+263 
-277 RRLDRWRK
+277 LDRWRK
-285 KQARRLKC
+285 RQARRLKC
-293 PDEAKYFRN
+293 PNEEKYFRN
-302 SPEGYK
+302 SPEGYR
-308 CCLKSAKCFENLPDD
+308 CCIKSAKCFENLPDD

-335 DSTSGNYSEACGK
+335 DPATGNYSEACGK

-354 CMANVLGRDKCV
+354 CMASVLGRDKCV

-393 QTAGGQ
+393 LTAGQ
-399 STVSSIPGDQGQ
+399 STVSSVPGGQGQ
-411 ISTSGSSSLP
+411 MSTSGSSSLP

-430 GGLFVLIL
+430 GGIFVLIL

-450 SRPPTQDK
+450 SSPPMQDK

-463 SPETSTRYKEFMR
+463 SPEPSTRYKEFMR

-521 PSGRLDEDKAGYLT
+521 PSGGLDEDKAGYLT
-535 PKLSRENLNDRAGY
+535 PKLSRENLNDKTGY
-549 DELSTVSID
+549 DELSNVSIN
-558 EGSYAGSYDKLAR
+558 EGSCADSYDKLAR

-598 SENSHTY
+598 PENSHTY

>member
-1 MDNSIVD
+1 MDNSVVD

-15 ADEVS
+15 TDEVS

-30 FHQRLKINMAPTVD
+30 FHQRLKINHASTVA
-44 QEKVNS
+44 QEKEDS
-50 RPEIAQ
+50 RLENAQ

-80 KRERKGGGSDVDLNL
+80 KRERKGRNSNPDFNT
-95 QNDEATRE
+95 QNDEAARE
-103 ATTKATKK
+103 VTTKAPHK
-111 PIVDL
+111 PTFDL
-116 AGNIVTSPP
+116 AGNIVTRPP
-125 LLKQTT
+125 PVKQTT
-131 SDSSL
+131 SDDVL

-142 SPHNWLD
+142 SPHSWLD

-160 SPDVNPSTAA
+160 SPDAGTAAPDSTRVPVKTTPPTPVSTRSSTTSTTGSSVSGGHSPPPPSSTPSTADPEV
-170 TDKSSK
+170 DK
-176 GVSTS
+176 
-181 VPEKTTPSIPVS
+181 
-193 TKSPTTSSVS
+193 
-203 EGGGPHPPTSI
+203 GGP
-214 SSSTDHEGT
+214 D
-223 FRPHPSTR
+223 
-231 SPTHID
+231 
-237 LTHDLNDKINLNLRN
+237 NDK
-252 LTDANNSTNIS
+252 
-263 ITINVVDRGGSDAD
+263 
-277 RRLDRWRK
+277 RLDRWRK
-285 KQARRLKC
+285 RQARRLKC
-293 PDEAKYFRN
+293 PNEEKYFRN
-302 SPEGYK
+302 SPEGYR
-308 CCLKSAKCFENLPDD
+308 CCIKSAKCFENLPDD

-335 DSTSGNYSEACGK
+335 DPATGNYSEACGK

-354 CMANVLGRDKCV
+354 CMASVLGRDKCV

-393 QTAGGQ
+393 LTAGQ
-399 STVSSIPGDQGQ
+399 STVSSVPGGQGQ
-411 ISTSGSSSLP
+411 MSTSGSSSLP

-430 GGLFVLIL
+430 GGIFVLIL

-450 SRPPTQDK
+450 SSPPMQDK

-463 SPETSTRYKEFMR
+463 SPEPSTRYKEFMR

-521 PSGRLDEDKAGYLT
+521 PSGGLDEDKAGYLT
-535 PKLSRENLNDRAGY
+535 PKLSRENLNDKTGY
-549 DELSTVSID
+549 DELSNVSIN
-558 EGSYAGSYDKLAR
+558 EGSCADFYDKLAR

-598 SENSHTY
+598 PENSHTY

>member
-1 MDNSIVD
+1 MDNSVVD

-15 ADEVS
+15 TDEVS

-30 FHQRLKINMAPTVD
+30 FHQRLKINHASTVA
-44 QEKVNS
+44 QEKEDS
-50 RPEIAQ
+50 RLENAQ

-80 KRERKGGGSDVDLNL
+80 KRERKGRNSNPDFNT
-95 QNDEATRE
+95 QNGEAARE
-103 ATTKATKK
+103 VTTKAPHK
-111 PIVDL
+111 PTFDL
-116 AGNIVTSPP
+116 AGNIVTRPP
-125 LLKQTT
+125 PVKQTT
-131 SDSSL
+131 SDDVL

-142 SPHNWLD
+142 SPHSWLD

-160 SPDVNPSTAA
+160 SPDAGTAA
-170 TDKSSK
+170 PD
-176 GVSTS
+176 STR
-181 VPEKTTPSIPVS
+181 VPVKTTPSTPVS
-193 TKSPTTSSVS
+193 TRSSTTSTTGSSVS
-203 EGGGPHPPTSI
+203 GGHSPLPPSSTPSTADPEVDEGGP
-214 SSSTDHEGT
+214 D
-223 FRPHPSTR
+223 
-231 SPTHID
+231 
-237 LTHDLNDKINLNLRN
+237 NDK
-252 LTDANNSTNIS
+252 
-263 ITINVVDRGGSDAD
+263 
-277 RRLDRWRK
+277 RLDRWRK
-285 KQARRLKC
+285 RQARRLKC
-293 PDEAKYFRN
+293 PNEEKYFRN
-302 SPEGYK
+302 SPEGYR
-308 CCLKSAKCFENLPDD
+308 CCIKSAKCFENLPDD

-335 DSTSGNYSEACGK
+335 DPATGNYSEACGK

-354 CMANVLGRDKCV
+354 CMASVLGRDKCV

-393 QTAGGQ
+393 LTAGQ
-399 STVSSIPGDQGQ
+399 STVSSVPGGQGQ
-411 ISTSGSSSLP
+411 MSTSGSSSLP

-430 GGLFVLIL
+430 GGIFVLIL

-450 SRPPTQDK
+450 SSPPMQDK

-463 SPETSTRYKEFMR
+463 SPEPSTRYKEFMR

-521 PSGRLDEDKAGYLT
+521 PSGGLDEDKAGYLT
-535 PKLSRENLNDRAGY
+535 PKLSRENLNDKTGY
-549 DELSTVSID
+549 DELSNVSIN
-558 EGSYAGSYDKLAR
+558 EGSCADSYDKLAR

-598 SENSHTY
+598 PENSHTY

>member
-1 MDNSIVD
+1 MDNSVLD

-30 FHQRLKINMAPTVD
+30 FHQRLKINMAPTVVY
-44 QEKVNS
+44 EKVDS
-50 RPEIAQ
+50 RLENAQ

-80 KRERKGGGSDVDLNL
+80 KIERKGRNSNPDFNT
-95 QNDEATRE
+95 QNDEAARE
-103 ATTKATKK
+103 VTTKAPQK
-111 PIVDL
+111 PIFDL

-131 SDSSL
+131 SDSLL

-160 SPDVNPSTAA
+160 SPDVSTAA
-170 TDKSSK
+170 TD
-176 GVSTS
+176 GTS
-181 VPEKTTPSIPVS
+181 VSVKTTPSTPVS
-193 TKSPTTSSVS
+193 TKSSTTSTTGSSVS
-203 EGGGPHPPTSI
+203 GGHSPHPP
-214 SSSTDHEGT
+214 SST
-223 FRPHPSTR
+223 PSTAD
-231 SPTHID
+231 PE
-237 LTHDLNDKINLNLRN
+237 
-252 LTDANNSTNIS
+252 
-263 ITINVVDRGGSDAD
+263 VDRSGPDAD
-277 RRLDRWRK
+277 QRLDRWRK

-293 PDEAKYFRN
+293 PDEDFRN
-302 SPEGYK
+302 SPEGYR
-308 CCLKSAKCFENLPDD
+308 CCIKSAKCFENLPDD

-329 ASNQNA
+329 AASQNA
-335 DSTSGNYSEACGK
+335 DPTTGNYSEACGK
-348 INESLV
+348 IDESLK
-354 CMANVLGRDKCV
+354 CMASVLGRDKCA

-380 VMVKDFHRRHCQG
+380 VMVNDFHRRHCQG
-393 QTAGGQ
+393 LTAGQ
-399 STVSSIPGDQGQ
+399 STVSSVPGGQGQ
-411 ISTSGSSSLP
+411 MSTSGSSSLP

-430 GGLFVLIL
+430 GGILVLIL

-450 SRPPTQDK
+450 SRAPTQDK

-521 PSGRLDEDKAGYLT
+521 PSGGLDEDKAGYLT
-535 PKLSRENLNDRAGY
+535 PKLSRENLNDRTGY
-549 DELSTVSID
+549 DELSNVSIN
-558 EGSYAGSYDKLAR
+558 EGSCADSYDKLAR

-586 TPESEPTEEKKN
+586 TPESEPTEEKKIP
-598 SENSHTY
+598 ENSHTY

>member
-1 MDNSIVD
+1 MDNSVVD

-15 ADEVS
+15 TDEVS

-30 FHQRLKINMAPTVD
+30 FHQRLKINHASTVA
-44 QEKVNS
+44 QEKEDS
-50 RPEIAQ
+50 RLENAQ

-80 KRERKGGGSDVDLNL
+80 KRERKGRNSNPDFNT
-95 QNDEATRE
+95 QNGEAARE
-103 ATTKATKK
+103 VTTKAPHK
-111 PIVDL
+111 PTFDL
-116 AGNIVTSPP
+116 AGNIVTRPP
-125 LLKQTT
+125 PVKQTT
-131 SDSSL
+131 SDDVL

-142 SPHNWLD
+142 SPHSWLD

-160 SPDVNPSTAA
+160 SPDAGTAA
-170 TDKSSK
+170 PD
-176 GVSTS
+176 STR
-181 VPEKTTPSIPVS
+181 VPVKTTPSTPVS
-193 TKSPTTSSVS
+193 TRSSTTSTTGSSVFGGHS
-203 EGGGPHPPTSI
+203 PLPPSSTPSTADPQVDKGGP
-214 SSSTDHEGT
+214 D
-223 FRPHPSTR
+223 
-231 SPTHID
+231 
-237 LTHDLNDKINLNLRN
+237 NDKL
-252 LTDANNSTNIS
+252 
-263 ITINVVDRGGSDAD
+263 
-277 RRLDRWRK
+277 LDRWRK
-285 KQARRLKC
+285 RQARRLKC
-293 PDEAKYFRN
+293 PNEEKYFRN
-302 SPEGYK
+302 SPEGYR
-308 CCLKSAKCFENLPDD
+308 CCIKSAKCFENLPDD

-335 DSTSGNYSEACGK
+335 DPATGNFSEACGK

-354 CMANVLGRDKCV
+354 CMASVLGRDKCV

-393 QTAGGQ
+393 LTAGQ
-399 STVSSIPGDQGQ
+399 STVSSVPGGQGQ
-411 ISTSGSSSLP
+411 MSTSGSSSLP

-430 GGLFVLIL
+430 GGIFVLIL

-450 SRPPTQDK
+450 SSPPMQDK

-463 SPETSTRYKEFMR
+463 SPEPSTRYKEFMR

-521 PSGRLDEDKAGYLT
+521 PSGGLDEDKAGYLT
-535 PKLSRENLNDRAGY
+535 PKLSRENLNDKTGY
-549 DELSTVSID
+549 DELSNVSIN
-558 EGSYAGSYDKLAR
+558 EGSCADSYDKLAR

-598 SENSHTY
+598 PENSHTY

>member
-1 MDNSIVD
+1 MDNSVVD

-15 ADEVS
+15 ADGVS

-30 FHQRLKINMAPTVD
+30 FHQRLKINHASNVA
-44 QEKVNS
+44 QEKEDS
-50 RPEIAQ
+50 RLENAQ

-80 KRERKGGGSDVDLNL
+80 KRERKGRNSNPDFNT
-95 QNDEATRE
+95 QNGEAARE
-103 ATTKATKK
+103 VTTKAPHK
-111 PIVDL
+111 PTFDL
-116 AGNIVTSPP
+116 AGNIVTRPP
-125 LLKQTT
+125 PVKQTT
-131 SDSSL
+131 SDDVL

-142 SPHNWLD
+142 SPHSWLD

-160 SPDVNPSTAA
+160 SPDAGTAAPDSTRVPVKTTPPTPVSTRSSTTSTTGSSVSGGHSPLPPSSTPSTADPEV
-170 TDKSSK
+170 DK
-176 GVSTS
+176 
-181 VPEKTTPSIPVS
+181 
-193 TKSPTTSSVS
+193 
-203 EGGGPHPPTSI
+203 GGP
-214 SSSTDHEGT
+214 E
-223 FRPHPSTR
+223 
-231 SPTHID
+231 
-237 LTHDLNDKINLNLRN
+237 NDK
-252 LTDANNSTNIS
+252 
-263 ITINVVDRGGSDAD
+263 
-277 RRLDRWRK
+277 RLDRWRK
-285 KQARRLKC
+285 RQARRLKC
-293 PDEAKYFRN
+293 PNEEKYFRN
-302 SPEGYK
+302 SPEGYR
-308 CCLKSAKCFENLPDD
+308 CCIKSAKCFENLPDD

-335 DSTSGNYSEACGK
+335 DPATGNYSEACGK

-354 CMANVLGRDKCV
+354 CMASVLGRDKCV

-393 QTAGGQ
+393 LTAGQ
-399 STVSSIPGDQGQ
+399 STVSSVPGGQGQ
-411 ISTSGSSSLP
+411 MSTSGSSSLP

-430 GGLFVLIL
+430 GGIFVLIL

-450 SRPPTQDK
+450 SSPPMQDK

-463 SPETSTRYKEFMR
+463 SPEPSTRYKEFMR

-521 PSGRLDEDKAGYLT
+521 PSGGLDEDKAGYLT
-535 PKLSRENLNDRAGY
+535 PKLSRENLNDKTGY
-549 DELSTVSID
+549 DELSNVSIN
-558 EGSYAGSYDKLAR
+558 EGSCADFYDKLAR

-598 SENSHTY
+598 PENSHTY

>member
-1 MDNSIVD
+1 MDNSVLD

-30 FHQRLKINMAPTVD
+30 FHQRLKINMAPTVVY
-44 QEKVNS
+44 EKVDS
-50 RPEIAQ
+50 RLENAQ

-80 KRERKGGGSDVDLNL
+80 KIERKGRNSNPDFNT
-95 QNDEATRE
+95 QNDEAARE
-103 ATTKATKK
+103 VTTKAPQK
-111 PIVDL
+111 PIFDL

-131 SDSSL
+131 SDGLL

-160 SPDVNPSTAA
+160 SPDVSTAA
-170 TDKSSK
+170 TD
-176 GVSTS
+176 GTS
-181 VPEKTTPSIPVS
+181 VSVKTTPSTPVS
-193 TKSPTTSSVS
+193 TKSSTTSTTGSSVS
-203 EGGGPHPPTSI
+203 GGHSPHPP
-214 SSSTDHEGT
+214 SST
-223 FRPHPSTR
+223 PSTAD
-231 SPTHID
+231 PE
-237 LTHDLNDKINLNLRN
+237 
-252 LTDANNSTNIS
+252 
-263 ITINVVDRGGSDAD
+263 VDRSGPDAD
-277 RRLDRWRK
+277 QRLDRWRK

-293 PDEAKYFRN
+293 PDEGKYFRN
-302 SPEGYK
+302 SPEGYR
-308 CCLKSAKCFENLPDD
+308 CCIKSAKCFENLPDD

-329 ASNQNA
+329 AASQNA
-335 DSTSGNYSEACGK
+335 DPTTGNYSEACGK
-348 INESLV
+348 IDESLK
-354 CMANVLGRDKCV
+354 CMASVLGRDKCA

-380 VMVKDFHRRHCQG
+380 VMVNDFHRRHCQG
-393 QTAGGQ
+393 LTAGQ
-399 STVSSIPGDQGQ
+399 STVSSVPGGQGQ
-411 ISTSGSSSLP
+411 MSTSGSSSLP

-430 GGLFVLIL
+430 GGILVLIL

-450 SRPPTQDK
+450 SRAPTQDK

-521 PSGRLDEDKAGYLT
+521 PSGGLDEDKAGYLT
-535 PKLSRENLNDRAGY
+535 PKLSRENLNDRTGY
-549 DELSTVSID
+549 DELSNVSIN
-558 EGSYAGSYDKLAR
+558 EGSCADSYDKLAR

-586 TPESEPTEEKKN
+586 TPESEPTEEKKIP
-598 SENSHTY
+598 ENSHTY

>member
-1 MDNSIVD
+1 MDNSVVD

-30 FHQRLKINMAPTVD
+30 FHQRLKINHASTVA
-44 QEKVNS
+44 QEKEDS
-50 RPEIAQ
+50 RLENAQ

-63 LSKIER
+63 LLKIER

-80 KRERKGGGSDVDLNL
+80 KRERKGRNSNPDFNT
-95 QNDEATRE
+95 QNGEAARE
-103 ATTKATKK
+103 VTTKAPHK
-111 PIVDL
+111 PTFDL
-116 AGNIVTSPP
+116 AGNIVTRPP
-125 LLKQTT
+125 PVKQTT
-131 SDSSL
+131 SDDVL

-142 SPHNWLD
+142 SPHSWLD

-160 SPDVNPSTAA
+160 SPDAVTAA
-170 TDKSSK
+170 PD
-176 GVSTS
+176 STR
-181 VPEKTTPSIPVS
+181 VPVKTTPSTPVS
-193 TKSPTTSSVS
+193 TRSSTTSSTGSSVFGGHS
-203 EGGGPHPPTSI
+203 PLPPSSTPSTADPQVDKGGP
-214 SSSTDHEGT
+214 D
-223 FRPHPSTR
+223 
-231 SPTHID
+231 
-237 LTHDLNDKINLNLRN
+237 NDKL
-252 LTDANNSTNIS
+252 
-263 ITINVVDRGGSDAD
+263 
-277 RRLDRWRK
+277 LDRWRK
-285 KQARRLKC
+285 RQARRLKC
-293 PDEAKYFRN
+293 PNEEKYFRN

-308 CCLKSAKCFENLPDD
+308 CCIKSAKCFENLPDD

-335 DSTSGNYSEACGK
+335 DPATGNYLEACGK

-354 CMANVLGRDKCV
+354 CMASVLGRDKCV

-393 QTAGGQ
+393 LTAGQ
-399 STVSSIPGDQGQ
+399 STVSSVPGGQGQ
-411 ISTSGSSSLP
+411 MSTSGSSSLP

-430 GGLFVLIL
+430 GGIFVLIL

-450 SRPPTQDK
+450 SSPPMQDK

-463 SPETSTRYKEFMR
+463 SPEPSTRYKEFMR

-521 PSGRLDEDKAGYLT
+521 PSGGLDEDKAGYLT
-535 PKLSRENLNDRAGY
+535 PKLSRENLNDKTGY
-549 DELSTVSID
+549 DELSNVSIN
-558 EGSYAGSYDKLAR
+558 EGSCADSYDKLAR

-598 SENSHTY
+598 PENSHTY